1 MAGIF
6 CVFFWGFARLSSPTY
21 GGPAKLPPFTEE
33 STQEEMPTQVSQ
45 NVRFQLYR
53 QGLKREDW
61 DRFLS
66 SKARLE
72 PARAAALLG
81 GRLDDSDIAP
91 QELKHLAGA
100 LGLPSDA
107 EELRFADLLQDSQ
120 TDIFLGNVLFLLDSL
135 KKGQKQ
141 ELAAH
146 LGVDPNTI
154 SRWAKK
160 GLGRRSPVPAK
171 FLQFFGLRPET
182 DLKTTP
188 LFLESGPV
196 SVDQCRAWVAARI
209 DQIDAHEF
217 QLLYPALRRL
227 LEER

>member
-1 MAGIF
+1 MRGFF
-6 CVFFWGFARLSSPTY
+6 CVFFWGFARLSSPTD
-21 GGPAKLPPFTEE
+21 GGPAKLPPFTEQ
-33 STQEEMPTQVSQ
+33 SKHDEMPKQVSQ

-53 QGLKREDW
+53 RGLKQEEW
-61 DRFLS
+61 ESFLAS
-66 SKARLE
+66 EARLE
-72 PARAAALLG
+72 PSRVAALLG
-81 GRLDDSDIAP
+81 GRLDDSEIAP
-91 QELKHLAGA
+91 EELKHLAVA
-100 LGLPSDA
+100 LDLPSDA

-154 SRWAKK
+154 SRWTKK
-160 GLGRRSPVPAK
+160 GLGRRSTAPAK
-171 FLQFFGLRPET
+171 FLQFFGLHPET

-209 DQIDAHEF
+209 EQIGAHEF
-217 QLLYPALRRL
+217 QLLYPALKRL